1 VRQCRFL
8 PKSAGN
14 KNYERKDDVKR
25 YLILKLLA
33 INLVVIGFVMV
44 LVWIAIDT
52 LAAGYFVTLM
62 EKYNISPKPA
72 HAMFVDAIHR
82 YLLWA
87 SLAAVILAVILS
99 YLMMRRVLAPLTQ
112 MNAITREIAAGN
124 FALSVPVTTEDEVGQ
139 LARAF
144 NRMSESLEKIE
155 NLRRNLM
162 IDVAHE
168 LRTPLTNIRGYLEAL
183 TDGVLPPSSK
193 TFSMLQNETLRIVQL
208 VEDVLQLAKADAA
221 HDDLTLESVD
231 VGEMICEI
239 GHAYGHAFS
248 ERGIHVHMDI
258 PSESVMV
265 SADRKRL
272 GRVFRNLTDNAAR
285 YTPREGDVAIRVE
298 PGPETI
304 RICYGNPAEG
314 LTAKDLPHIF
324 ERFYRGEK
332 SRSRQHGGAGIGLAI
347 VKELIE
353 AHKGTV
359 DAEVQGGSLK
369 ICIELPRIS
378 HQKRRRRAL

>member
-1 VRQCRFL
+1 MKRF
-8 PKSAGN
+8 
-14 KNYERKDDVKR
+14 
-25 YLILKLLA
+25 LILKLLA

-87 SLAAVILAVILS
+87 SLAAVILSVILS
-99 YLMMRRVLAPLTQ
+99 FLMMRRVLAPLTH

-124 FALSVPVTTEDEVGQ
+124 FALRVPATTEDEVGQ

-144 NRMSESLEKIE
+144 NRMSQSLEKIE

-183 TDGVLPPSSK
+183 NDGVLPPSSQ
-193 TFSMLQNETLRIVQL
+193 TFSMLQDETLRIVQL

-221 HDDLTLESVD
+221 HDNLRVDNID
-231 VGEMICEI
+231 VGELIRNI
-239 GHAYGHAFS
+239 GHTYSYVFH
-248 ERGIHVHMDI
+248 ERNIHVHMEV
-258 PSESVMV
+258 PPEPVVV
-265 SADRKRL
+265 SADRNRL
-272 GRVFRNLTDNAAR
+272 ARVFRNLADNAAR
-285 YTPREGDVAIRVE
+285 YTPHGGDVMVRVE
-298 PGPETI
+298 PGSETI
-304 RICYGNPAEG
+304 RLCYSNPVEG
-314 LTAKDLPHIF
+314 LTEKDLPHIF

-347 VKELIE
+347 VKELVE
-353 AHKGTV
+353 AHKGSI
-359 DAEVQGGSLK
+359 DAELQEDHLH
-369 ICIELPRIS
+369 ICIELPS
-378 HQKRRRRAL
+378 AHSST

>member
-1 VRQCRFL
+1 MKRF
-8 PKSAGN
+8 
-14 KNYERKDDVKR
+14 
-25 YLILKLLA
+25 LILKLLA

-87 SLAAVILAVILS
+87 SLAAVILSVILS
-99 YLMMRRVLAPLTQ
+99 FLMMRRVLAPLTH

-124 FALSVPVTTEDEVGQ
+124 FALRVPATTEDEVGQ

-144 NRMSESLEKIE
+144 NRMSQSLEKIE

-183 TDGVLPPSSK
+183 NDGVLLPSSQ
-193 TFSMLQNETLRIVQL
+193 TFSMLQDETLRIVQL

-221 HDDLTLESVD
+221 HDNLRLDTID
-231 VGEMICEI
+231 VGEMIRDI
-239 GHAYGHAFS
+239 GHTYSHAFH
-248 ERGIHVHMDI
+248 ERNIHVHMDV
-258 PSESVMV
+258 PPEPVRV
-265 SADRKRL
+265 SADRNRL
-272 GRVFRNLTDNAAR
+272 ARVFRNLADNAAR
-285 YTPREGDVAIRVE
+285 YTPHGGDVMVRVE

-304 RICYGNPAEG
+304 RLCYSNPVEG
-314 LTAKDLPHIF
+314 LTVKDLPHIF

-347 VKELIE
+347 VKELVA

-359 DAEVQGGSLK
+359 AAELQDGHLH
-369 ICIELPRIS
+369 ICVELPS
-378 HQKRRRRAL
+378 TK